1 MEIKELTELI
11 DAVVGLAEEV
21 EKDSEDGKLTIIE
34 ILGNYP
40 QILAVIEE
48 GKDYDAIVDE
58 IVDLDEAEI
67 LVISQKLIGLVF
79 TIIKTV
85 KNLK

>member
-1 MEIKELTELI
+1 MDIKELRELI
-11 DAVVGLAEEV
+11 DAVIALANEV

-34 ILGNYP
+34 ILANYP

-48 GKDYDAIVDE
+48 GKQYETILEE
-58 IVDLDEAEI
+58 IKDLDESEI
-67 LVISQKLIGLVF
+67 LELSQKLIELVF
-79 TIIKTV
+79 TIIQIV